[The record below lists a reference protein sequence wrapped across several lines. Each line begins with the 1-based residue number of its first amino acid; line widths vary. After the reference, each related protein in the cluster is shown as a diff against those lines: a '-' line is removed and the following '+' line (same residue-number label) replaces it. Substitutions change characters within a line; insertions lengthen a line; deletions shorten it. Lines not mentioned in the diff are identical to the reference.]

1 MTKVQINA
9 FLTVAR
15 EKSFTR
21 AANVLYI
28 SQPAI
33 SKSISTLE
41 EELGFRLFD
50 RKDNVLSLTG
60 AGKLMFEFFVRVIDE
75 YNMLIE
81 NIEHSL
87 SNDSASLRI
96 GCPDTWNPKKFY
108 DKIKASFSRT
118 HPDVRINVD
127 CGKLSDLIIAL
138 KSDKL
143 DIVLTH
149 DFYSPTLYGIESELL
164 GSTGCGL
171 IYSRE
176 TFGEVTDVTAFRDT
190 CFLLYDND
198 IQKKLESVIRE
209 ICRDK
214 FTPTIKI
221 NGQMANTL
229 FSVACGEGVMLFSDW
244 DSVVSNSTYGYFP
257 LDMRMPVRIIY
268 PAENRTPLT
277 DMVIKEL
284 PSLFMD

>member
-33 SKSISTLE
+33 SKSISTME

-50 RKDNVLSLTG
+50 RRDNVLSLTA
-60 AGKLMFEFFVRVIDE
+60 AGKQMFEFFVRVIDE
-75 YNMLIE
+75 YNMLLD

-87 SNDSASLRI
+87 SSDSSSLRI
-96 GCPDTWNPKKFY
+96 GCPDTWNPKMFY
-108 DKIKASFSRT
+108 DKIKASFAES

-176 TFGEVTDVTAFRDT
+176 TFGEVTDITDFRDS

-198 IQKKLESVIRE
+198 IQKKLENVIRE

-214 FTPTIKI
+214 FTPTIRI

-244 DSVVSNSTYGYFP
+244 DSVISNSTYGYFP

-268 PAENRTPLT
+268 PAENRTPLVDT
-277 DMVIKEL
+277 VIKEL
-284 PSLFMD
+284 PSLFM

>member
-33 SKSISTLE
+33 SKSISTME

-50 RKDNVLSLTG
+50 RRDNVLSLTA
-60 AGKLMFEFFVRVIDE
+60 AGKQMFEFFVRVIDE
-75 YNMLIE
+75 YNMLLD

-87 SNDSASLRI
+87 SNDSSSLRI
-96 GCPDTWNPKKFY
+96 GCPDTWNPKMFY
-108 DKIKASFSRT
+108 DKIKASFAES

-176 TFGEVTDVTAFRDT
+176 TFGEVTDITDFRDS

-198 IQKKLESVIRE
+198 IQKKLENVIRE

-214 FTPTIKI
+214 FTPTIRI

-244 DSVVSNSTYGYFP
+244 DSVISNSTYGYFP

-268 PAENRTPLT
+268 PAENRTPLVDT
-277 DMVIKEL
+277 VIKEL
-284 PSLFMD
+284 PSLFM